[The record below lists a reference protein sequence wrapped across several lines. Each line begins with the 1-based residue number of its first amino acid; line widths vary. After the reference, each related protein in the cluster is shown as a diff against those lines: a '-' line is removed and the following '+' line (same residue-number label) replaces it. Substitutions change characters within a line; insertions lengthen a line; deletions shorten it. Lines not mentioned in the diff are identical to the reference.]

1 MALHTSN
8 IYGNI
13 SIADDAV
20 AMVVS
25 KVARECY
32 GIAELVSR
40 RLSDSVLM
48 IFNREPI
55 AKGVK
60 LLTEDNRIFI
70 DLYVLVVS
78 GVNVDAVVQS
88 LKSSVIYHVEM
99 FTGMRVKTVNVHV
112 VGMKL

>member
-60 LLTEDNRIFI
+60 LLTEDNRIYI

-78 GVNVDAVVQS
+78 GVNVEAVVQS
-88 LKSSVIYHVEM
+88 LKSSVAYHVEM
-99 FTGMRVKTVNVHV
+99 FTGMRVKAVNVHV